1 MKTLPK
7 VNLKELKKRKEENF
21 KQRLEFIDRY
31 SEWLDKQSNKKIS
44 KEQKVMI
51 DINQPLKLSSPNKI
65 KYIVKKKK
73 KIQK

>member
-1 MKTLPK
+1 MTTLPK

-65 KYIVKKKK
+65 KYTVKKKK